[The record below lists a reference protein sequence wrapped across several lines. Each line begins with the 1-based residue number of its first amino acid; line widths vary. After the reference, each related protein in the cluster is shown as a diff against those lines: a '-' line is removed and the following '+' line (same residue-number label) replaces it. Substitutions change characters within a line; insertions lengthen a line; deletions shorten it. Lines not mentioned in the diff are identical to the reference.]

1 MGNHILTAAAREG
14 TPARFTTRRMLA
26 RPPAIIVA
34 KGHANSAQNILTVL
48 CNSNSPVQFS
58 SNLVEALQ
66 STSEVRQPPPT
77 HSTPITHTEPKQTDA
92 SRAKAL
98 ELEIQNRVAQ
108 ELQRL
113 REREQ
118 QTLAEIEKKLAEV
131 KDTSSV
137 PAPATTAPA
146 VPTSTPYPA
155 GSLDLDAPR
164 IPFAGRE
171 YEQPSPLFTA
181 PQEQAA
187 PQPVV
192 KRDVSRDSVMSEIEQ
207 LRSRLDGRRKL
218 VELDEGV
225 ARAKAD
231 VVGCL
236 RLNDRRPLDC
246 WKEVDAFKR
255 EVARMEEAFVDRIVG

>member
-1 MGNHILTAAAREG
+1 MGAGSSKPEASGDSKHI
-14 TPARFTTRRMLA
+14 F
-26 RPPAIIVA
+26 
-34 KGHANSAQNILTVL
+34 S
-48 CNSNSPVQFS
+48 SNSPVQFS

-66 STSEVRQPPPT
+66 STSE
-77 HSTPITHTEPKQTDA
+77 TDS
-92 SRAKAL
+92 SRAKAV

-118 QTLAEIEKKLAEV
+118 QTLAEIEKRLAEV
-131 KDTSSV
+131 KDTGSLPV
-137 PAPATTAPA
+137 TAATAPVA
-146 VPTSTPYPA
+146 TSSSGYPV
-155 GSLDLDAPR
+155 GSLNLDAPR

-171 YEQPSPLFTA
+171 YEAAPVFAA
-181 PQEQAA
+181 PQETPAA
-187 PQPVV
+187 QPIVT
-192 KRDVSRDSVMSEIEQ
+192 RDISRNEVMSEIDQ

-218 VELDEGV
+218 AELDEGV
-225 ARAKAD
+225 AKAKAD

-255 EVARMEEAFVDRIVG
+255 EVAKMEAAFVDRIVG